1 MLSNRLQH
9 NTRSAGFSL
18 VELVVVVMVLGVI
31 AAIAAPRFGHAASS
45 HRVDAAQKKIQ
56 LDLEYASQ
64 VARARSEAVVIEF
77 DLDTDSYT
85 LVGIKDPLNP
95 GRDYTVFLNEAPYS
109 SRITDVRFSGTSVTS
124 LTLNG
129 HGVVDTEGVIRI
141 ESGLNAR
148 LIGFGATQTIPFTQ
162 GIMTVPVESKEKK
175 PNLDEIIPG
184 GFPKGI

>member
-1 MLSNRLQH
+1 
-9 NTRSAGFSL
+9 
-18 VELVVVVMVLGVI
+18 
-31 AAIAAPRFGHAASS
+31 
-45 HRVDAAQKKIQ
+45 
-56 LDLEYASQ
+56 
-64 VARARSEAVVIEF
+64 VVIEF